1 MPRTTQAR
9 KRSPKAPQTFGANGV
24 FYTFPD
30 EHSDQLQI
38 NIDFAQVLVPLNY
51 YYADSLRVT
60 LDEGLQIA
68 ILSFGRREQAVDKF
82 ADRIDVAM
90 PTKALFGPI
99 WMSFR
104 PIEEAV
110 DKILEASG
118 VSAKPTP
125 VAAPDSQAPTLFSNL
140 IFLAAGD
147 GESTFDFYHL
157 SPRDLHLAKTQKKT
171 MQLLPIVRVIMSSV
185 LTKEFFNRLR
195 PFAEKTTRPQPVA
208 DGSKRVART

>member
-1 MPRTTQAR
+1 LPRTTHRR
-9 KRSPKAPQTFGANGV
+9 KSSPKPPPTFGGNGV
-24 FYTFPD
+24 FFTFPD
-30 EHSDQLQI
+30 EHSDQLQVK
-38 NIDFAQVLVPLNY
+38 IDFAQVLVPLNY
-51 YYADSLRVT
+51 YYADSLRIA

-68 ILSFGRREQAVDKF
+68 VLSFGRRDQAVDKF

-90 PTKALFGPI
+90 PMKALFGPI
-99 WMSFR
+99 WTSFR

-118 VSAKPTP
+118 AAAKPTP

-157 SPRDLHLAKTQKKT
+157 SPRDLHLAKTQKQA

-195 PFAEKTTRPQPVA
+195 PYAEKATRPQPVA
-208 DGSKRVART
+208 DGSKRVARP